1 MRQLLWKTVWQSLK
15 NLNIKLPY
23 DSEIVLLNTQPKELK
38 RGHQIKTCALMFI
51 VTITTITKTWKQA
64 KCPSTDK

>member
-15 NLNIKLPY
+15 KLNIKLPY
-23 DSEIVLLNTQPKELK
+23 DSAIVLLNTQPKELK

-51 VTITTITKTWKQA
+51 VTITKTWKQA